1 MSSSAGR
8 SCSAT
13 AIQKQD
19 STADSQVNNQAV
31 VPTVESPNRP
41 QSSHPRD
48 FSAIAASTQH
58 FAVDQPTP
66 SQDLSVIPTRTTLNM
81 QQDANH
87 LRAVGAFPAGQKP
100 TSTALGALPL
110 GLRRMFWAWS
120 TCESREQR
128 AQMHARVPS
137 KLPLFRTILQACAES
152 QAEALRHKVK
162 LVSEGGGVAVAEV
175 GSNWRFV
182 AKEGNPFAHMCHYR
196 RELWHSVMREDVMR
210 AHG

>member
-100 TSTALGALPL
+100 TSTALGAVCSSANPLTTHELPSPPEAPPGTPTHVL
-110 GLRRMFWAWS
+110 GVEHL
-120 TCESREQR
+120 REQR
-128 AQMHARVPS
+128 TES
-137 KLPLFRTILQACAES
+137 TDACT
-152 QAEALRHKVK
+152 
-162 LVSEGGGVAVAEV
+162 
-175 GSNWRFV
+175 
-182 AKEGNPFAHMCHYR
+182 
-196 RELWHSVMREDVMR
+196 R
-210 AHG
+210 A